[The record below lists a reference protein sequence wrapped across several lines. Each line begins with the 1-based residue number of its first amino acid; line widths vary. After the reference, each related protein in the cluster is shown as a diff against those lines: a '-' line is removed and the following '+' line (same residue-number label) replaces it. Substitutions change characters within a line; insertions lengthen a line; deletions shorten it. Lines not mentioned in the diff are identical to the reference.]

1 MRKEVAAAAAITVG
15 GAAFGVA
22 LFLRHW
28 ERQREQR
35 LRQAKRILRKFAND
49 CATPVSKLWNVANDL
64 CSNMEAGLSS
74 EESELGMLVSYIE
87 PLPTG
92 EEKGIYYGINLRGT
106 NFLLIRGRLGGKNL
120 PISELQREEVAIP
133 SSAMDGDSTEE
144 LFDLIAVELA
154 KFISVHSEIDGEAE
168 SRERKLGFTISF
180 PVEEDAVSSGTAI
193 KWRSLSVNDI
203 VGKELTN
210 DINQSLEKLGIDLR
224 VFALVNDTTGDLAGG
239 RYYSK
244 ENVAAI
250 TLGMATDVSYVESAE
265 QVPKWHGQ
273 SPNSGEMI
281 VNMQWGNFSSSHLP
295 FTEFDASLD
304 DESSNPGSRMFE
316 KLISGM
322 YLGEIVRR
330 VLLKM
335 AQETALF
342 GDWVPPK
349 LATPYLL
356 RSPDMAAMHQDTS
369 EDFETVDEKLNEI
382 FGINNS
388 TPMAREIVAEVCD
401 VVAERGARLVGVGIV
416 GIVKKL
422 GRIANKKSVI
432 TIEGGLY
439 EHYRVF
445 RNYLHSSVWEVLGS
459 DLSDNVIIENCHGG
473 SGAGSI
479 FLAAS
484 QTYNADSY

>member
-1 MRKEVAAAAAITVG
+1 MRKEVVAAAAITVG
-15 GAAFGVA
+15 AAAVGVA
-22 LFLRHW
+22 VFFRHW

-74 EESELGMLVSYIE
+74 EESQLGMLVSYIE

-210 DINQSLEKLGIDLR
+210 DINQALEKLGIDLR

-239 RYYSK
+239 RYYNK

-265 QVPKWHGQ
+265 QVPKSAWPITQFGR
-273 SPNSGEMI
+273 N
-281 VNMQWGNFSSSHLP
+281 
-295 FTEFDASLD
+295 EFDASLD
-304 DESSNPGSRMFE
+304 TESSNPGSRMFE

-322 YLGEIVRR
+322 YLGEIARR

-349 LATPYLL
+349 LTTPYLL

-401 VVAERGARLVGVGIV
+401 VVAERGARLVGAGIV
-416 GIVKKL
+416 GIVKNL

>member
-1 MRKEVAAAAAITVG
+1 MRKEVVVAAAAVTVG
-15 GAAFGVA
+15 AAAVGVA
-22 LFLRHW
+22 VFLKHW
-28 ERQREQR
+28 EQQRERR
-35 LRQAKRILRKFAND
+35 LRQAKRLLRKFAND
-49 CATPVSKLWNVANDL
+49 CATPVAKLWNIADDL
-64 CSNMEAGLSS
+64 ASKMESGLSS
-74 EESELGMLVSYIE
+74 EESILGMLVSYVA

-106 NFLLIRGRLGGKNL
+106 NFLMIRGSLGGKNL

-133 SSAMDGDSTEE
+133 STAMDGDSTKE

-154 KFISVHSEIDGEAE
+154 KFISVHSEIDGKAE
-168 SRERKLGFTISF
+168 SRERKLGFTVSF
-180 PVEEDAVSSGTAI
+180 PVEEDARSSGTAI

-210 DINQSLEKLGIDLR
+210 DINRALEKHGIDLR
-224 VFALVNDTTGDLAGG
+224 VFALANDTTGDLAGAI
-239 RYYSK
+239 YYSK

-250 TLGMATDVSYVESAE
+250 TLGMGTDVGYVESAE

-281 VNMQWGNFSSSHLP
+281 INMQWGNFSSSHLP

-304 DESSNPGSRMFE
+304 AESSNPGSRMFE

-342 GDWVPPK
+342 GEWVPPK

-369 EDFETVDEKLNEI
+369 EDFELVDEKLKEI
-382 FGINNS
+382 FEINYS
-388 TPMAREIVAEVCD
+388 TQMARELVAEVCD
-401 VVAERGARLVGVGIV
+401 VVAERGARLVGAGIV

-422 GRIANKKSVI
+422 GRIANKKSVV

-445 RNYLHSSVWEVLGS
+445 RNYLHNSVWEVLGN
-459 DLSDNVIIENCHGG
+459 DHSDNVIIENCHGG

-484 QTYNADSY
+484 QTYNAGS